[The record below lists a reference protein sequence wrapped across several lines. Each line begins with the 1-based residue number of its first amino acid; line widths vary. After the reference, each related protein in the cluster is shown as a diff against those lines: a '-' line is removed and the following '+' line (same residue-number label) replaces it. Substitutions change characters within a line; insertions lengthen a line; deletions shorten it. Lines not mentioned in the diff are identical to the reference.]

1 VRRVHVVR
9 LQINPLTDRVPA
21 LSHSHTR
28 CRLRRKARV
37 GSAHSCRRPAR
48 HPHTNKRRIHT
59 RCGRWCS
66 KKRVAHSH
74 SSRSRCRCLDRDR
87 LVHGGARRA
96 FIGRIQPTQALLTRP
111 RHTIADFPTHT
122 HTHARALTHTLTYAL
137 TRHHRRYLNYHHHL
151 SPPPQQSS
159 LTPSPLSLFASCV
172 CVSGRAA
179 SAAPTSTYLTASWT
193 APSYR

>member
-1 VRRVHVVR
+1 MWCVCRSIHS
-9 LQINPLTDRVPA
+9 LTVFP
-21 LSHSHTR
+21 HCHTHIHAAGFDER
-28 CRLRRKARV
+28 QEWGVLTRAGDPHGIHTQTNGAYTHDAGDGARKSGWPTLTQAGPGADAWTGTGWCTAV
-37 GSAHSCRRPAR
+37 LAAHSLAASSQHKLCS
-48 HPHTNKRRIHT
+48 HGHGT
-59 RCGRWCS
+59 R
-66 KKRVAHSH
+66 
-74 SSRSRCRCLDRDR
+74 
-87 LVHGGARRA
+87 
-96 FIGRIQPTQALLTRP
+96 LLT
-111 RHTIADFPTHT
+111 FPHTHT